1 MRYLIFIL
9 AALIIGCAPEGRQPW
24 PDGVIP
30 FTIVGFSPDESA
42 TIIKGMLTWQ
52 AVTNNAVRFVPD
64 YQYDGDTKTLWI
76 VRDGDAAAAGGG
88 VGAGYDP
95 DMINAILLSDTTD
108 FVINHELGHALGLQ
122 HEFIR
127 PDRDAYVTIK
137 IDPSV
142 PLLHVW
148 QFIPTEPVFY
158 DYSKYPFDYRS
169 VMMYGPTPAPGI
181 CIDSH
186 GHVLSGDCP
195 TWIDAWKVRDIY
207 VPEDRP

>member
-76 VRDGDAAAAGGG
+76 VRVGGDAAAGGC

-95 DMINAILLSDTTD
+95 DMINAILLPDTTG
-108 FVINHELGHALGLQ
+108 FAVNHELGHAIGLQ